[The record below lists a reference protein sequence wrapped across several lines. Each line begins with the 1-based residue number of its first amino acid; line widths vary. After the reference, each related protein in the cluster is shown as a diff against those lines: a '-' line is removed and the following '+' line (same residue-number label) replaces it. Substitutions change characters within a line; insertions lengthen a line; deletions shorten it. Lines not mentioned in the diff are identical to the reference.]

1 MYSNLLKQLFGNVV
15 KKGVP
20 ENFAK
25 FTGKHLWQSPL
36 FNKVGELILQL
47 YY

>member
-1 MYSNLLKQLFGNVV
+1 MRKNNFMDFKLTFFCMSFYRPPEVFY

-25 FTGKHLWQSPL
+25 FTGKHLS
-36 FNKVGELILQL
+36 
-47 YY
+47 